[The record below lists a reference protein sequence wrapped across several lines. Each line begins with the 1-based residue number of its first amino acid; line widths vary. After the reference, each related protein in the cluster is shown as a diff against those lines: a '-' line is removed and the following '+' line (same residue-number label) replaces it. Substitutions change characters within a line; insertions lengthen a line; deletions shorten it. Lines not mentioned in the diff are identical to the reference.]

1 MANFASSSVKP
12 LTVLTEDDGVPGS
25 KIEQDPE
32 NYTVEQLKR
41 WLKCRGLKQ
50 SGKRGEIVQRVSDC
64 LKGPT
69 LAAGSWSDHGR
80 PCSDHGRSWSMTM
93 VDHKMTMN

>member
-50 SGKRGEIVQRVSDC
+50 SGKRGEIVQRVSETKRLLIDGGRQFVP
-64 LKGPT
+64 LSSP
-69 LAAGSWSDHGR
+69 LAQ
-80 PCSDHGRSWSMTM
+80 
-93 VDHKMTMN
+93 

>member
-1 MANFASSSVKP
+1 METLLEK
-12 LTVLTEDDGVPGS
+12 E
-25 KIEQDPE
+25 PE
-32 NYTVEQLKR
+32 SIIFERL
-41 WLKCRGLKQ
+41 GL
-50 SGKRGEIVQRVSDC
+50 SYGRV
-64 LKGPT
+64 T